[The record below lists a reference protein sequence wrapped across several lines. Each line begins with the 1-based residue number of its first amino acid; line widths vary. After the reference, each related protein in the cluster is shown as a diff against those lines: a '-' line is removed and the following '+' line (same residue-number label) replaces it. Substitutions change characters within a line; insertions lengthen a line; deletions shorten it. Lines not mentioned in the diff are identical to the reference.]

1 MAKKTLLRIVQR
13 IGEAI
18 GSDEIDTLTETI
30 ESIEITNIV
39 EDTFIE
45 VISRRDWEFLR
56 DRALQLDARDVS
68 DTKIMNLK
76 IPPNVTRLQCVKYL
90 DENGNFRELRY
101 WPACDFLTRLQGR
114 NVADD
119 NITAILND
127 DGVALLII
135 TDQFPTFY
143 TSFDEENITFDAHD
157 ATRGVGNLVADSVI
171 VANIIPPMDFTDPT
185 ATLPVPERMETLI
198 INEAKAT
205 AGVHLRQTTD
215 PRAERIA
222 RRQGI
227 KLRELE
233 PQTNRDKPEL
243 NYGRRTS
250 STR

>member
-1 MAKKTLLRIVQR
+1 MAKKSLLKIVQR

-45 VISRRDWEFLR
+45 VLSRRDWEFLR
-56 DRALQLDARDVS
+56 DRALQLDARDAG

-76 IPPNVTRLQCVKYL
+76 IPSNVTRLQCVKYI
-90 DENGNFRELRY
+90 DDNGKFVELTY
-101 WPACDFLTRLQGR
+101 LPACDFLTRIQGR
-114 NVADD
+114 NVADT
-119 NITAILND
+119 NITAINND

-135 TDQFPTFY
+135 TDQRPTMY

-157 ATRGVGNLVADSVI
+157 ATRGVGNLVVDSVI
-171 VANIIPPMDFTDPT
+171 VANIIPAMDFTDPT

-205 AGVHLRQTTD
+205 AGVHLRQNVD

-233 PQTNRDKPEL
+233 HKTRRDQPEL